1 MHQKFPIGIQDFR
14 KLRKEGFVYIDKTR
28 LIHQLVTTG
37 HYYFLSRPRRFG
49 KSLLVSTIKE
59 LFSGDKALFQ
69 GLWIENNWDWNT
81 KYPVIHLKMSQ
92 IDYQSNGL
100 YEGLNKEMQ
109 RIGTELGIDLQ
120 EHTLKNRFSELIQ
133 KAAQSGPV
141 VILMDEYDKSIIDNL
156 ENPVLAEANQDVL
169 KQFYSILKDA
179 DPHIRFMLVTGVS
192 KFSKVSIFSDLNNLE
207 DITLSAPLHDLTGIT
222 QDELNRHFNPEI
234 TEIAT
239 NTNTSEAD
247 LKDTIRQWY
256 NGYSWGG
263 KERLYNPFSILSFF
277 KNQQFNNFWFETG
290 TPSFLVEL
298 IRTAEK
304 FELDKTE
311 YTALLGL
318 SEFDPKNPNFKT
330 VLFQTGYLTIDQI
343 NLPEGWCQLKY
354 PNKEVK
360 DSLEQLLL
368 AAYRYTPA
376 NEALPII
383 LQLRNA
389 FNNQNIEAVIELIN
403 ASFASI
409 PYPLW
414 QGATELHYH
423 ALVHLTFSL
432 LGAYIQS
439 EVSSSKGRCDAII
452 KTDQTIYALEFKLDE
467 SADIALKQIQDQ
479 GYLTPYLH
487 LPVNKVAI
495 GINFSSKN
503 KNVKEWKTQQLTT
516 PN

>member
-1 MHQKFPIGIQDFR
+1 MNQKYPIGIQDFR

-81 KYPVIHLKMSQ
+81 KLPVIHLKMSQ

-100 YEGLNKEMQ
+100 YQGLNQELQ
-109 RIGTELGIDLQ
+109 RIGTDLGIQLT
-120 EHTLKNRFSELIQ
+120 EETLKNRFSELIQ
-133 KAAQSGPV
+133 KAAQAGPV

-156 ENPVLAEANQDVL
+156 ENPALAEKNQDIL

-179 DPHIRFMLVTGVS
+179 DPHIRLMLVTGVS

-207 DITLSAPLHDLTGIT
+207 DITISAPLHDITGIT
-222 QDELNRHFNPEI
+222 QEELNRHFSAEI
-234 TEIAT
+234 AEIAT
-239 NTNTSEAD
+239 NNSTSETD

-263 KERLYNPFSILSFF
+263 KDRLHNPFSILSFF

-318 SEFDPKNPNFKT
+318 SEFDPQNPNFKT

-360 DSLEQLLL
+360 DSLE
-368 AAYRYTPA
+368 
-376 NEALPII
+376 
-383 LQLRNA
+383 
-389 FNNQNIEAVIELIN
+389 
-403 ASFASI
+403 
-409 PYPLW
+409 
-414 QGATELHYH
+414 H
-423 ALVHLTFSL
+423 LV
-432 LGAYIQS
+432 
-439 EVSSSKGRCDAII
+439 VSC
-452 KTDQTIYALEFKLDE
+452 
-467 SADIALKQIQDQ
+467 
-479 GYLTPYLH
+479 
-487 LPVNKVAI
+487 
-495 GINFSSKN
+495 
-503 KNVKEWKTQQLTT
+503 
-516 PN
+516 